1 MILAHYQYHINTIK
15 EILSNVMKID
25 RFEIYLIRNDV
36 EEEPYASS
44 NVNQNNN
51 IKEQTHGMCLVI

>member
-44 NVNQNNN
+44 NINQRNE
-51 IKEQTHGMCLVI
+51 IKVKTQGMCF